1 MASPTRATPS
11 KTPMH
16 ELGLVLETI
25 SSVEQ
30 IAKEHDVKSV
40 TSVTLEIGEVS
51 GVVPSLFEECFDWA
65 KKKTEYMHEC
75 KLEVVVIQGITYC
88 RSCKK
93 TYPTVEHGKICPHCK
108 SEDTYLLTGNELTIH
123 DIKVESKDEAA

>member
-1 MASPTRATPS
+1 
-11 KTPMH
+11 MH

-65 KKKTEYMHEC
+65 KKKTEYMREC
-75 KLEVVVIQGITYC
+75 KLDVVVIQGITYC
-88 RSCKK
+88 RNCKK
-93 TYPTVEHGKICPHCK
+93 TYSTVEHGKICPHCK